1 MLVIVIVVLVFVLV
15 FLESCKV
22 LKVKK
27 INKENLKNLAIALLI
42 AVVLSSLIAGIFA
55 GISIRDNHLW
65 NNGSCPNCD
74 TPWELFDV
82 EYTQNQIAFYYYQCD
97 ECGDLIKTM
106 KNFK

>member
-1 MLVIVIVVLVFVLV
+1 MLALIIVTLVFVLV

-42 AVVLSSLIAGIFA
+42 AVVLSSLVGGMFA
-55 GISIRDNHLW
+55 GISIRDKHLW
-65 NNGSCPNCD
+65 NNGSCPSCD

-82 EYTQNQIAFYYYQCD
+82 EHTRSNITFYYYNCSECD
-97 ECGDLIKTM
+97 DLIKTM
-106 KNFK
+106 TNFK